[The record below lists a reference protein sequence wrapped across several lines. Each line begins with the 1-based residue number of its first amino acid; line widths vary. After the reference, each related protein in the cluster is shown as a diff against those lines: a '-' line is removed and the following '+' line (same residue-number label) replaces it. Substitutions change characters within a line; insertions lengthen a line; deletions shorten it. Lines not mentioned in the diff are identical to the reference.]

1 MLTLEADSIVA
12 EITSPATM
20 LEGEVIEKVQ
30 FVGLP
35 LIRGVAVVLET
46 ERVVSSMILVSV
58 TSPEVDCSI
67 MKVSLE

>member
-46 ERVVSSMILVSV
+46 ERVVSSMLLVSV

>member
-1 MLTLEADSIVA
+1 MA

-46 ERVVSSMILVSV
+46 ERVVSSMLLVSV